1 MTTKIGINGFGRIG
15 RLAFRRIADLQDAGK
30 TDLEVVAIND
40 LTSPHML
47 AHLLKYD
54 TGHGNFKIDAI
65 SNEDDAIIYNDK
77 RIPVLCRK
85 NAQDLQWVKNDG
97 VDIVLECT
105 GFYTSTQKA
114 QAHLDAGAKRVLIS
128 APSGNMP
135 TIVYGVNEDTLT
147 NDVRIASVG
156 SCTTNC
162 IALLA
167 NTENKEFG
175 IKAGSMTTVH
185 AYTATQMLQDGP
197 ERNGNVRAARAA
209 AQNIIPHSTGAAKA
223 LGLVIPELNGKM
235 DGHAQRVP
243 TISGSVTELVA
254 TLDKEVTVDE
264 VNEAIAKYTVDSKS
278 FGYNDDEIVSS
289 DIIGTSFGSIFDPT
303 QTQVVG
309 TGSSQLVKT
318 VAWYDNE
325 SGFTAQMIRS
335 LEKFASL
342 K

>member
-15 RLAFRRIADLQDAGK
+15 RLAFRRIAELQDQGK

-54 TGHGNFKIDAI
+54 TAHGNFKIDSI
-65 SNEDDAIIYNDK
+65 SNEDNAIIYNKK
-77 RIPVLCRK
+77 RIPVYAERD
-85 NAQDLQWVKNDG
+85 ARDLKWVANDG

-105 GFYTSTQKA
+105 GFYTSTEKA
-114 QAHLDAGAKRVLIS
+114 QVHLDAGAKRVMIS
-128 APSGNMP
+128 APSGQMP
-135 TIVYGVNEDTLT
+135 TIVYGVNDDTLT
-147 NDVRIASVG
+147 NDVKIASVG

-167 NTENKEFG
+167 NAVNKEFG

-209 AQNIIPHSTGAAKA
+209 AENIIPHSTGAAKA
-223 LGLVIPELNGKM
+223 LGLVIPDLKGKM

-243 TISGSVTELVA
+243 TITGSVTELVT
-254 TLDKEVTVDE
+254 TLDKEVTVDQ
-264 VNEAIAKYTVDSKS
+264 VNEAVKKYTDGSQS

-289 DIIGTSFGSIFDPT
+289 DVIGTSFGSIFDPT

-309 TGSSQLVKT
+309 SGSSQLVKT

-335 LEKFASL
+335 LEKYASL

>member
-15 RLAFRRIADLQDAGK
+15 RLAFRRIVTLRDHGK

-54 TGHGNFKIDAI
+54 TGHGNFKIDSI
-65 SNEDDAIIYNDK
+65 TNENNAIIVDGQ
-77 RIPVLCRK
+77 RIPVYAER

-105 GFYTSTQKA
+105 GFYTSTEKA

-128 APSGNMP
+128 APSGQMP

-167 NTENKEFG
+167 NAVNKEFG
-175 IKAGSMTTVH
+175 IRAGSMTTVH

-223 LGLVIPELNGKM
+223 LGLVIPELQGKM

-243 TISGSVTELVA
+243 VISGSVTELVT
-254 TLDKEVTVDE
+254 TLDKEVTVAE
-264 VNEAIAKYTVDSKS
+264 VNAAVKKYTDNSVS

-289 DIIGTSFGSIFDPT
+289 DVIGTSYGSIFDPT
-303 QTQVVG
+303 QTQIVG
-309 TGSSQLVKT
+309 SGSSQVVKT

-335 LEKFASL
+335 LEKYASL
-342 K
+342 D

>member
-15 RLAFRRIADLQDAGK
+15 RLAFRRIADLQSQGT

-54 TGHGNFKIDAI
+54 TGHGNFKINGISDEEKAI
-65 SNEDDAIIYNDK
+65 VVDGKKIPIYAE
-77 RIPVLCRK
+77 K
-85 NAQDLQWVKNDG
+85 NAKDLNWVKNDG

-105 GFYTSTQKA
+105 GFYTSTEKA

-167 NTENKEFG
+167 NAENQEFG

-209 AQNIIPHSTGAAKA
+209 AANIIPHSTGAAKA
-223 LGLVIPELNGKM
+223 IGLVIPELKGKM

-243 TISGSVTELVA
+243 VISGSVTELVA
-254 TLDKEVTVDE
+254 TLDHEVTVE
-264 VNEAIAKYTVDSKS
+264 QVNAAIKKYTDNSDS

-289 DIIGTSFGSIFDPT
+289 DIIGTSYGSIFDPT
-303 QTQVVG
+303 QTQVTG
-309 TGSSQLVKT
+309 TGDSQIVKT

-335 LEKFASL
+335 LEKYASL
-342 K
+342 N